1 MKLVEHL
8 TIGGKEQRLVKREI
22 KLELSAAGKA
32 IFRVQAESKPSGLVL
47 YQCGYAKHQL
57 HDFFIGYIEQATPE
71 GKTWQLSCREL
82 MHGLTQIAHV
92 SLRQCVAADVLADV
106 QRATKVEFVDISTN
120 KVPRFASHSDGFAA
134 VRNLQRVFQIPDFV
148 FFQQK
153 DGKVWCGEWKQAEEL
168 YTKAREIDPKF
179 FTRHTPSSAVLP
191 ALPALR
197 PGMLVNGRHLL
208 AVRLSAKHETHLTW
222 SK

>member
-1 MKLVEHL
+1 MKLIEHL
-8 TIGGKEQRLVKREI
+8 TVGGQALRLVKREI

-32 IFRVQAESKPSGLVL
+32 SFRVQAEKKPTGLVM
-47 YQCGYAKHQL
+47 YQCGYARHQL
-57 HDFFIGYIEQATPE
+57 HDFFMGYVDQATQE
-71 GKTWQLSCREL
+71 GKVWQLSCREL
-82 MHGLTQIAHV
+82 MHGLTQRAPV

-106 QRATKVEFVDISTN
+106 NRATKVEFADLRTA
-120 KVPRFASHSDGFAA
+120 KVTRFQSHADGFAA
-134 VRNLQRVFQIPDFV
+134 VRNLERVFQIPDFV
-148 FFQQK
+148 FFQQQ
-153 DGKVWCGEWKQAEEL
+153 DGKVWCGEWKQAEAL

-197 PGMLVNGRHLL
+197 PGMVVNGRRLL
-208 AVRLSAKHETHLTW
+208 AIRLSQKHETHLTW